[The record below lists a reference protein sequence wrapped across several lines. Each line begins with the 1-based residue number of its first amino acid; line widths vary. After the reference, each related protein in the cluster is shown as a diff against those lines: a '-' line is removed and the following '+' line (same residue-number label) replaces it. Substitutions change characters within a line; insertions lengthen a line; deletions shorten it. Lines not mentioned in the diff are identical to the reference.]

1 MTSFQLP
8 KGMRDLLPDEARA
21 KRKLENMLMN
31 KFYAWGYDEVVTP
44 VLEYYENLIPA
55 ETPEDQFFKL
65 IDRQGHI
72 LALRTDM
79 TTPIARM
86 VANRFSLDDY
96 PLKLFYLSNVFRYE
110 NIQMGRQ
117 REFYQA
123 GVEYIGMPGPAAD
136 AEVIALAVE
145 CLRES
150 GLNDFQISVGHR
162 DFLRG
167 VINQLELEEEFQEQ
181 LISAAWEKDY
191 VALENLLHLCHG
203 DADLKELILSL
214 PSLRGNMSIVK
225 KAVKLIKNP
234 IALAA
239 LENLEEIYRLL
250 KVYQANQPVFMDFG
264 IVRDFDYYSGMVFE
278 GYSPGIGAPICGGG
292 RYDYLLGRYGL
303 EAPATG
309 FAIGLERLMLALGKP
324 QEKSFF
330 LDYLVI
336 SEDLEEGIKKAQ
348 ELRRSGFSVRI
359 AEKTLG
365 SLPQAKEV
373 IELVKGDR
381 DERNED

>member
-1 MTSFQLP
+1 LKQKTSLQLP

-21 KRKLENMLMN
+21 KRKLENMLVN
-31 KFYAWGYDEVVTP
+31 KFFAWGYDEVVTP

-96 PLKLFYLSNVFRYE
+96 PIKFFYLSNVFRYE
-110 NIQMGRQ
+110 NTQMGRQ

-123 GVEYIGMPGPAAD
+123 GVEYIGASGPTAD

-150 GLNDFQISVGHR
+150 GLNNFQISVGHR

-167 VINQLELEEEFQEQ
+167 VINQLELEEEYQEQ
-181 LISAAWEKDY
+181 VISAVWEKDY
-191 VALENLLHLCHG
+191 VELENLLSVCQVN
-203 DADLKELILSL
+203 ADLKELVVSL
-214 PSLRGNMSIVK
+214 PSLRGNMCIVN
-225 KAVKLIKNP
+225 KAAKLIKDP

-239 LENLEEIYRLL
+239 LENLEEIYHLL
-250 KVYQANQPVFMDFG
+250 KVYQVEQSVFMDFG
-264 IVRDFDYYSGMVFE
+264 IVRYFDYYSGMVFE
-278 GYSPGIGAPICGGG
+278 GYSPEIGAPICGGG

-324 QEKSFF
+324 QDKSFF
-330 LDYLVI
+330 LDYLIVC
-336 SEDLEEGIKKAQ
+336 ENWEEGIKKAQ
-348 ELRRSGFSVRI
+348 ELRGNGFSVRI
-359 AEKTLG
+359 MEKAPG

-373 IELVKGDR
+373 IEI
-381 DERNED
+381 

>member
-1 MTSFQLP
+1 MKQKTSLQLP

-21 KRKLENMLMN
+21 KRKLENMLIN
-31 KFYAWGYDEVVTP
+31 KFFAWGYEEVVTP
-44 VLEYYENLIPA
+44 ALEYYDNLIPA

-96 PLKLFYLSNVFRYE
+96 PLKFFYLSNVFRYE

-123 GVEYIGMPGPAAD
+123 GVEFIGVSGPTAD
-136 AEVIALAVE
+136 AEIIALAVE

-167 VINQLELEEEFQEQ
+167 VIDQLELEEEDREQ
-181 LISAAWEKDY
+181 VISAVWEKDY
-191 VALENLLHLCHG
+191 VELENLLRHYQV
-203 DADLKELILSL
+203 DADLKGLILSL
-214 PSLRGNMSIVK
+214 PSLRGNMSIVN
-225 KAVKLIKNP
+225 KAAKLIKNP

-239 LENLEEIYRLL
+239 LENLQEIYRLL
-250 KVYQANQPVFMDFG
+250 KVYQVDQAVFVDFG

-278 GYSPGIGAPICGGG
+278 GYSPGIGVPICGGG
-292 RYDYLLGRYGL
+292 RYDYLLGRYGF

-324 QEKSFF
+324 QDKSFA

-336 SEDLEEGIKKAQ
+336 SKNWEEGIKKAQ
-348 ELRRSGFSVRI
+348 ELRRHGFSVRI
-359 AEKTLG
+359 VDKALG
-365 SLPQAKEV
+365 ALPQAKEV
-373 IELVKGDR
+373 IEL
-381 DERNED
+381 